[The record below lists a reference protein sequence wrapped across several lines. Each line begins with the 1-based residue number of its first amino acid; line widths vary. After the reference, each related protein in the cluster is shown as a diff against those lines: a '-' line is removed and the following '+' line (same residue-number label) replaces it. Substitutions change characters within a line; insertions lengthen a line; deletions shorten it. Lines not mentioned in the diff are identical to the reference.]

1 MRFSWAMAKNE
12 WFLIPSIGIIDSRHY
27 YGYTVF
33 AVAFGWLRWRCKV
46 EFGVKK
52 WRADNGE

>member
-1 MRFSWAMAKNE
+1 MRFSWQVTKNE
-12 WFLIPSIGIIDSRHY
+12 WFLIPCIGIIDERHF

-33 AVAFGWLRWRCKV
+33 AVAFAWLRWRGKV

-52 WRADNGE
+52 WGASDG